1 MTTRQEKVMRLQR
14 PAKGSVARTRG
25 AAPGGSLPSSVIRRH
40 VLSGAAITALGG
52 LLFGYDTGV
61 ISGALLFIG
70 KDFHG
75 LTSFD
80 KELLTSILLIGAL
93 IGALAAGR
101 IADRVGRRPTVLGTA
116 ALFVAGVMLAAF
128 SPSYGVLVGARVVI
142 GLAVG
147 SASMVVPLYIGEV
160 VPPRVRG
167 AMVSFNQLAITSGI
181 LASYLIDYGLASS
194 QNWRLM
200 FGLAA
205 IPAILMFTGMLFQ
218 HESPHWL
225 VAHGR
230 EDEAREVLRRVRDE
244 GGIDAEIAEV
254 RELSARQSGFR
265 EVLDPAVRHVM
276 VIGVALAVFQQVTG
290 INTIIYYAPTLLS
303 AAGLGNSAALLANVV
318 NGAVNVA
325 MTIVAIRLLDRAG
338 RRPLL
343 LGGTAGMAAGM
354 IVVALTFAIGGSQLH
369 GGAAYIAIAG
379 LLIYTGSFAIGLG
392 PVFWLLISEI
402 YPVQIRGQAM
412 SVATM
417 ANWGANFVVT
427 ISFLTLLSAIGN
439 AGTFFLF
446 AGLSIVALTYFQRQV
461 PETKN
466 RSLQDIERDLG
477 LPGSHDGGDRR
488 PMSRTH
494 H

>member
-1 MTTRQEKVMRLQR
+1 MRLR
-14 PAKGSVARTRG
+14 GSARG
-25 AAPGGSLPSSVIRRH
+25 AATGAGGRRRPAASLPSVAVRRH
-40 VLSGAAITALGG
+40 VLFGAAITALGG

-70 KDFHG
+70 KDFPG

-80 KELLTSILLIGAL
+80 KELLTSILLVGAL
-93 IGALAAGR
+93 IGALAGGR
-101 IADRVGRRPTVLGTA
+101 IADRAGRRPTVLGTA

-128 SPSYGVLVGARVVI
+128 SPSYGVLVAARVVI

-147 SASMVVPLYIGEV
+147 SASMIVPLYIGEV

-181 LASYLIDYGLASS
+181 LASYLVDYGLASS

-218 HESPHWL
+218 RESPHWL
-225 VAHGR
+225 IAQGR
-230 EDEAREVLRRVRDE
+230 EDEAREVLRRVRDD
-244 GGIDAEIAEV
+244 GGIDAEIAGV
-254 RELSARQSGFR
+254 RELSGRRSGFR
-265 EVLDPAVRHVM
+265 EVLNPAVRHVM
-276 VIGVALAVFQQVTG
+276 VIGVAMAVFQQITG

-318 NGAVNVA
+318 NGAVNVL
-325 MTIVAIRLLDRAG
+325 MTIVAIRLLDRTG

-369 GGAAYIAIAG
+369 GGTAYIAIAG
-379 LLIYTGSFAIGLG
+379 LLLYTGSFAIGLG

-402 YPVQIRGQAM
+402 YPVKIRGQAM

-446 AGLSIVALTYFQRQV
+446 AGLSVVALAYFRRQV

-466 RSLQDIERDLG
+466 RSLHDIERDLDR
-477 LPGSHDGGDRR
+477 PGPAADRR
-488 PMSRTH
+488 TPPASGTAGITASVH